1 MSYTVI
7 YVICSFS
14 FLNTERKLF
23 WTCKYVYVYTAS
35 VIIMDN
41 PSSLCLYSE
50 AVIKFYLSPNTDIA
64 IVIK

>member
-1 MSYTVI
+1 
-7 YVICSFS
+7 
-14 FLNTERKLF
+14 
-23 WTCKYVYVYTAS
+23 
-35 VIIMDN
+35 MDN